1 MKRLQ
6 TLLGFA
12 AKAGAL
18 VTGSAAVEAGI
29 KKRQLKLVICA
40 TDLSAKT
47 IKNFSYLCKENQIDF
62 YCSGVSS
69 ELGHWI
75 GNPGRGV
82 IGVVSRQFA
91 NAIVSLFNDGGE
103 RH

>member
-18 VTGSAAVEAGI
+18 VAGSAAVEAGI
-29 KKRQLKLVICA
+29 KKRQIKLVICA
-40 TDLSAKT
+40 ADLSAKT
-47 IKNFSYLCKENQIDF
+47 IKNFNFLCKENQIDF
-62 YCSGVSS
+62 YCFGSHSD
-69 ELGHWI
+69 LGHWI

-82 IGVVSRQFA
+82 IGVTSKQFA
-91 NAIVSLFNDGGE
+91 SAIGSLFNDGGE
-103 RH
+103 HH

>member
-18 VTGSAAVEAGI
+18 ISGSAAVEAGI
-29 KKRQLKLVICA
+29 KKGQIKLVVCA
-40 TDLSAKT
+40 TDLSERT
-47 IKNFSYLCKENQIDF
+47 INNFEYLCRQNQIYF
-62 YCSGVSS
+62 YCYGAIS
-69 ELGHWI
+69 ELSLWI

-82 IGVVSRQFA
+82 IGIKSRQFA
-91 NAIVSLFNDGGE
+91 DAIGSLFIDGGE